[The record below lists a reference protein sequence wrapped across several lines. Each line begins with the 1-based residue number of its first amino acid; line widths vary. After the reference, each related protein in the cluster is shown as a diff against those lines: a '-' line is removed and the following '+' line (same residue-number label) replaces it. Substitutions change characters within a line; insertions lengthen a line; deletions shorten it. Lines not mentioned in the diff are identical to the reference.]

1 MTVAR
6 KDRKAWA
13 RQHFRGFE
21 NVLLPSFSAD
31 LQVLDEEGI
40 RLDVR
45 QSIRHGFFS
54 SLCSLET
61 GLSVEEKKLMLSV
74 ATDEAGNDIGIS
86 MSLVGETL
94 DENIELLKY
103 AEAVGVTH
111 ALISYPQAFVPRTQD
126 EIYEFVRTLADATN
140 LGLYLFVSDKFSFHH
155 LHPSGVPFDAYE
167 RLADL
172 DNVVAMKLGGMDS
185 GMILEC
191 FERFSDRLLVTST
204 NFGMLPMLV
213 QTFQLQ
219 WSGAWTVEAL
229 QSPDKR
235 HAVEFLNLLVAGRF
249 DQAMQ
254 LYWFL
259 TPALGTMLRIMA
271 PLAATG
277 AYHWPMLKFQ
287 QWLSGGNG
295 GMTRNPCM
303 RLYDRD
309 ISAIRNGLRAVGID
323 CSDPDDDFFVGRS
336 AQAGVRSAVSG

>member
-1 MTVAR
+1 M
-6 KDRKAWA
+6 
-13 RQHFRGFE
+13 
-21 NVLLPSFSAD
+21 PSFSAD
-31 LQVLDEEGI
+31 LGSLDDDGI

-54 SLCSLET
+54 SLCALEA
-61 GLSVEEKKLMLSV
+61 GLSMDERKRMLRV
-74 ATDEAGNDIGIS
+74 AADEAGNEIGIS
-86 MSLVGETL
+86 MSLTGETL

-103 AEAVGVTH
+103 AEGLGVTH
-111 ALISYPQAFVPRTQD
+111 ALVSYPQAFTPRTQD
-126 EIYEFVRTLADATN
+126 DIYEFVRTLADATN
-140 LGLYLFVSDKFSFHH
+140 LGLCLFVSDKFSFHH

-167 RLADL
+167 RLAGL
-172 DNVVAMKLGGMDS
+172 NNVVAMKLGGMDS

-191 FERFSDRLLVTST
+191 FERFGNRLLVTST

-213 QTFQLQ
+213 QAFQLQ

-229 QSPDKR
+229 QSPEKP
-235 HAVEFLNLLVAGRF
+235 HAVEFLNLLVQGRF
-249 DQAMQ
+249 DQAMK

-259 TPALGTMLRIMA
+259 APALGTMLRIMA
-271 PLAATG
+271 PLTVTG

-309 ISAIRNGLRAVGID
+309 MTAIRNGLRAVGVD
-323 CSDPDDDFFVGRS
+323 CADPDDDFFTGRS
-336 AQAGVRSAVSG
+336 AGPVVHAPA